1 MTFTELKIAPPIL
14 KALDQACYKHPT
26 PIQVQAI
33 PPAILG
39 RDLLGCAQTGT
50 GKTAAFAVP
59 TLQRLMQTG
68 RTDKR
73 RIRSLILTPTREL
86 ALQIHE
92 SLMTY
97 GRHTGLRSC
106 VIFGGVSQ
114 KQQEIELR
122 QGVDILVATPGR
134 LLDLLGQKLVSLQD
148 VEILTLD
155 EADRML
161 DMGFIHD
168 VKRIIAQVPVKRQTL
183 FFSATMPEEIVK
195 LSNAMLIEPVHVSIS
210 PESPT
215 VEKIQQSVYFVDKI
229 NKRHLLSHLLS
240 DQNLDSVLVFT
251 RTKHGADRVARD
263 LARDHVSAQ
272 AIHGNKSQNAR
283 QRALNDFKNKA
294 TRVLVATDIAAR
306 GIDIDGL
313 NYVVNFDL
321 PEVPETYVHRIG
333 RSGRAGNHG
342 ISLSFC
348 DFEEKKLLKD
358 IEKLIVKSIPVV
370 DDHPYPLTITTIE
383 PKQAPVGRQS
393 RQPRTPRQPRPSK
406 QSAEQASY
414 TAGAERPSRPT
425 PQHRNERSS
434 VPVQPVQTERR
445 PQPSARSNA
454 NRPQER
460 QPYAPARQRPGR

>member
-1 MTFTELKIAPPIL
+1 MTFTELNIAPPIL
-14 KALDQACYKHPT
+14 KALEQAHYKHPT

-33 PPAILG
+33 PPALLG

-59 TLQRLMQTG
+59 TLQRLMQDG
-68 RTDKR
+68 KLVHR

-92 SLMTY
+92 SLVTY

-148 VEILTLD
+148 VHILTLD

-195 LSNAMLIEPVHVSIS
+195 LSNVMLIDPVHVSIS

-215 VEKIQQSVYFVDKI
+215 VEKIQQTVYFVDKV
-229 NKRHLLSHLLS
+229 NKRYLLSHLLS
-240 DQNLDSVLVFT
+240 DPTLDSVLVFT

-263 LARDHVSAQ
+263 LARDQISAQ

-283 QRALNDFKNKA
+283 QRALNDFKNKS

-313 NYVVNFDL
+313 SYVVNFDL
-321 PEVPETYVHRIG
+321 PEVAETYVHRIG
-333 RSGRAGNHG
+333 RSGRAGKQG
-342 ISLSFC
+342 ASLSFC
-348 DFEEKKLLKD
+348 DFSEKKLLKD
-358 IEKLIVKSIPVV
+358 IEKLIAKPIPVV
-370 DDHPYPLTITTIE
+370 SEHPYPLTNMTIE
-383 PKQAPVGRQS
+383 PKQTPVA
-393 RQPRTPRQPRPSK
+393 RQPRPAR
-406 QSAEQASY
+406 QTGHAQQPRPAAAQPRSAAAQAV
-414 TAGAERPSRPT
+414 PT
-425 PQHRNERSS
+425 D
-434 VPVQPVQTERR
+434 RR
-445 PQPSARSNA
+445 PQPAARPVA

-460 QPYAPARQRPGR
+460 QPYAQARQRSGR